1 MVNTTCRAPGSSACP
16 SSCRSR
22 PAPSSWPRHSCRHP
36 CWTRSW
42 STGEFYNS
50 FSVFVD
56 VHHSQSLHSYS
67 EKSEDIYNNI
77 SWNIMMMLKVICL
90 MVMMMVMVF
99 TPDICHNHHNHW
111 LCKTSVKF
119 SNWNAKLLTHSVKH
133 FTHSFVASQ
142 LLSRIYTLSSVQF
155 LGLKL
160 RCVDK

>member
-1 MVNTTCRAPGSSACP
+1 MVNITCRAPGSSACP

-36 CWTRSW
+36 CWTQSW
-42 STGEFYNS
+42 STEEFYNS
-50 FSVFVD
+50 FSLFVD
-56 VHHSQSLHSYS
+56 VHQSLHSHS
-67 EKSEDIYNNI
+67 VKSEDIYNMAV
-77 SWNIMMMLKVICL
+77 SWNIMMMLKLICL

-99 TPDICHNHHNHW
+99 TPDICHSHHNRW

-119 SNWNAKLLTHSVKH
+119 STWNAKLLYTVLN

-160 RCVDK
+160 QCVKK